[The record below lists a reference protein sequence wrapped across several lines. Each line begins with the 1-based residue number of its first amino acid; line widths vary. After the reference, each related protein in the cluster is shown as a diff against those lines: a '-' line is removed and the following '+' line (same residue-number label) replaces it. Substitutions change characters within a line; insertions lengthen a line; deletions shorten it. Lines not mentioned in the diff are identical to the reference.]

1 MFGQTGGT
9 GEFWTDKR
17 RNEVMQFNRAITTVS
32 EDVLAELTSAAYL
45 VVLRHGG
52 VRAPFIDVQLDLWR
66 ELRQVLNAGAVADD
80 PRLFT
85 ERL

>member
-1 MFGQTGGT
+1 
-9 GEFWTDKR
+9 
-17 RNEVMQFNRAITTVS
+17 MQFHRTPTTVS

-66 ELRQVLNAGAVADD
+66 ELRHVLSSQQRAEG
-80 PRLFT
+80 PRLLA
-85 ERL
+85 ERV

>member
-1 MFGQTGGT
+1 MPL
-9 GEFWTDKR
+9 
-17 RNEVMQFNRAITTVS
+17 NRTLAPVS

-66 ELRQVLNAGAVADD
+66 ELRHVLNAGARADG
-80 PRLFT
+80 PHLLAEPT
-85 ERL
+85 

>member
-1 MFGQTGGT
+1 
-9 GEFWTDKR
+9 
-17 RNEVMQFNRAITTVS
+17 MQLNRSLATVS

-66 ELRQVLNAGAVADD
+66 ELRQVLSPE
-80 PRLFT
+80 PRA
-85 ERL
+85 EQP

>member
-1 MFGQTGGT
+1 
-9 GEFWTDKR
+9 
-17 RNEVMQFNRAITTVS
+17 MQLNSTFATVS

-66 ELRQVLNAGAVADD
+66 ELRQVLD
-80 PRLFT
+80 PKPRAEGPHHLA
-85 ERL
+85 ERT